1 MLLVAGVA
9 YESEQALAVQR
20 GFVYIAYIVQFCRG
34 PWCIWE
40 PGEIFSEI

>member
-20 GFVYIAYIVQFCRG
+20 GFVYIALYRAIL
-34 PWCIWE
+34 PWSVVHL
-40 PGEIFSEI
+40 GTR

>member
-20 GFVYIAYIVQFCRG
+20 GVVYSVYRVIL
-34 PWCIWE
+34 PWSIWE